1 MSAEQQGTTPSY
13 NWTILAVDDDVDN
26 LQVISR
32 CLQAHGC
39 RVLKALDGKTALD
52 RAHRERPDLILTE
65 AMMPEMDGF
74 ETCRR
79 LKADEILHKIPIIFI
94 SAPAGPDETVKA
106 FELGAVDFIAKPIQP
121 EEVLVRVR
129 THLRLQGRIEHLEE
143 RLRRQTENWAGVN
156 QTLKALLDQ
165 REMEKRSIEQT
176 MVANL
181 KRYVF
186 PYLDELDR
194 LRIGKD
200 AKSFVRI
207 IRDNI
212 EQLIAPVS
220 QRLSGAY
227 LDLTP
232 MEIKVADLVRQNKR
246 TKFIAKRLNT
256 SPSTVEKHRNK
267 IRKKLNILHK
277 KVNLTTYLN
286 SLC

>member
-1 MSAEQQGTTPSY
+1 MKTDQ
-13 NWTILAVDDDVDN
+13 IL
-26 LQVISR
+26 R
-32 CLQAHGC
+32 
-39 RVLKALDGKTALD
+39 
-52 RAHRERPDLILTE
+52 
-65 AMMPEMDGF
+65 
-74 ETCRR
+74 
-79 LKADEILHKIPIIFI
+79 KIPIIFI
-94 SAPAGPDETVKA
+94 SAPAGLDQKVKA
-106 FELGAVDFIAKPIQP
+106 FELGAVDFIAKPVQP

-129 THLRLQGRIEHLEE
+129 THLRLQGLIGHLEE
-143 RLRRQTENWAGVN
+143 RVRRQTENAAGVN
-156 QTLKALLDQ
+156 QALKALLDQ

-200 AKSFVRI
+200 VKSILGV
-207 IRDNI
+207 IRANI

-220 QRLSGAY
+220 KRLSGAY

-232 MEIKVADLVRQNKR
+232 TEIKVADLIRQNKR
-246 TKFIAKRLNT
+246 TKCIAERLNT
-256 SPSTVEKHRNK
+256 SSSTVEKHRNK

-286 SLC
+286 SLS